1 MTIKTSTQTLI
12 PYHKTFTQ
20 TPILI
25 SKDIHPDTYPHHK
38 TSIQTPIL
46 ISQDIHT
53 DSYPI
58 SQDIHPDTYPHITA
72 SLYMHIYWFYIVRVI
87 SENELFLSLMIKKNY
102 HSTNHERKHDL
113 KIIRT
118 KCAKKNTT
126 YIPIISHLI
135 YHVQQVMTTNIC
147 KHDFKT
153 DFLFKS
159 R

>member
-1 MTIKTSTQTLI
+1 
-12 PYHKTFTQ
+12 
-20 TPILI
+20 
-25 SKDIHPDTYPHHK
+25 
-38 TSIQTPIL
+38 
-46 ISQDIHT
+46 
-53 DSYPI
+53 
-58 SQDIHPDTYPHITA
+58 
-72 SLYMHIYWFYIVRVI
+72 
-87 SENELFLSLMIKKNY
+87 MIKKNY
-102 HSTNHERKHDL
+102 HSTNHERKQDL